1 MSQLPH
7 KKPAVAWAWWMTFGW
22 IGAHRFYLE
31 RRGALMMVWFV
42 AGLMAAAALDGTVL
56 PEFVAPGVWFGS
68 VLLWWSI
75 DALLIPRWTR
85 ELQAVYADVA
95 EKLESESMVEVLTLP
110 LMRAA
115 QKHGGKLTVAEG
127 VLATGLTIVQI
138 EATLMEMAKT
148 GYVQIENTD
157 RGDLRFDFGDLPEYD
172 EDEAMREAE
181 MEARELAVEEA
192 AMMMEEEREQAVRG
206 QRSAALKGGLAAGVA
221 AVGVRALMGG
231 LLGDDEGLDFD
242 DE

>member
-1 MSQLPH
+1 
-7 KKPAVAWAWWMTFGW
+7 
-22 IGAHRFYLE
+22 
-31 RRGALMMVWFV
+31 MMAWFV
-42 AGLMAAAALDGTVL
+42 VGLVIAPILDVTAVL
-56 PEFVAPGVWFGS
+56 PESVAPGIWFGS

-85 ELQAVYADVA
+85 ELQAAYADVA

-115 QKHGGKLTVAEG
+115 QKHGGKLTVTEG
-127 VLATGLTIVQI
+127 VLATGLTITQI

-181 MEARELAVEEA
+181 IEARELAVEEA
-192 AMMMEEEREQAVRG
+192 AMMMEEGREQAVRG

-231 LLGDDEGLDFD
+231 LLGDDEGLDLD

>member
-1 MSQLPH
+1 MSELPH
-7 KKPAVAWAWWMTFGW
+7 KRSSVAWGWWMTLGW
-22 IGAHRFYLE
+22 MGAHRFYLE
-31 RRGALMMVWFV
+31 ERGALMMAWFV
-42 AGLMAAAALDGTVL
+42 VGLIVAAALEGTGTV
-56 PEFVAPGVWFGS
+56 PAATAFWFGS

-85 ELQAVYADVA
+85 ELQVAYADVA
-95 EKLESESMVEVLTLP
+95 QQLEAESMVEVLTLP

-115 QKHGGKLTVAEG
+115 QKHGGKLTVTEG
-127 VLATGLTIVQI
+127 VLATGLTITQI

-148 GYVQIENTD
+148 GYV
-157 RGDLRFDFGDLPEYD
+157 LPEYD

-181 MEARELAVEEA
+181 LEARELAVEEA
-192 AMMMEEEREQAVRG
+192 AMMVEEEREQAVRG

-231 LLGDDEGLDFD
+231 LLGDDE
-242 DE
+242 

>member
-1 MSQLPH
+1 MSELPH
-7 KKPAVAWAWWMTFGW
+7 KRSSVAWGWWMTLGW
-22 IGAHRFYLE
+22 MGAHRFYLE
-31 RRGALMMVWFV
+31 ERGALMMAWFV
-42 AGLMAAAALDGTVL
+42 VGLIVAAALEGTGTV
-56 PEFVAPGVWFGS
+56 PAATAFWFGS

-85 ELQAVYADVA
+85 ELQVAYADVA
-95 EKLESESMVEVLTLP
+95 QQLEAESMVEVLTLP

-115 QKHGGKLTVAEG
+115 QKHGGKLTVTEG
-127 VLATGLTIVQI
+127 VLATGLTITQI

-181 MEARELAVEEA
+181 LEARELAVEEA
-192 AMMMEEEREQAVRG
+192 AMMVEEEREQAVRG

-231 LLGDDEGLDFD
+231 LLGDDE
-242 DE
+242 